1 VSNTVA
7 AIVQARMGSTR
18 LPGKSLMP
26 LAGVPLAGRV
36 LERIKTA
43 TRIDK
48 LVLAIPD
55 TSEND
60 SLEKLAQDYGVS
72 VFRGSEID
80 LVDRYYNAAKNLS
93 CKYVVRIPADNP
105 VPQASEIDRII
116 DHHLS
121 LNRPGFSSNLAQV
134 YGSKYPDGIGAEIFD
149 FELLEEA
156 FEDFSDSSKREHV
169 HLNFFNYATQK
180 AVDEKWCPISTVNCP
195 SDFARPDII
204 LDVNTQD
211 QFEYMANLY
220 KDLYPSNPNFDIKDI
235 INWHDKNY
243 KQTDRGYESNER

>member
-1 VSNTVA
+1 
-7 AIVQARMGSTR
+7 MGSTR
-18 LPGKSLMP
+18 LPGKSLML
-26 LAGVPLAGRV
+26 LAGTPLVGRV
-36 LERIKTA
+36 LERIKSA
-43 TRIDK
+43 KKVDK
-48 LVLAIPD
+48 LILAIPD
-55 TSEND
+55 SSEND
-60 SLEKLAQDYGVS
+60 PLESLAKSYGVS

-80 LVDRYYNAAKNLS
+80 LVDRYYNAAKYFS
-93 CKYVVRIPADNP
+93 SKYVVRIPADNP
-105 VPQASEIDRII
+105 VPQGSEIDRII

-149 FELLEEA
+149 FELLEKA
-156 FEDFSDSSKREHV
+156 SEDFSDSSKREHV

-180 AVDEKWCPISTVNCP
+180 AIDEKWCPISTIPCP

-235 INWHDKNY
+235 IKWHDKNY
-243 KQTDRGYESNER
+243 GTEN

>member
-1 VSNTVA
+1 MSNNVT

-18 LPGKSLMP
+18 LPGKSMML
-26 LAGVPLAGRV
+26 LAGAPLVGRV
-36 LERIKTA
+36 LERIKSA
-43 TRIDK
+43 KKVDK
-48 LVLAIPD
+48 LILAIPD
-55 TSEND
+55 SSEND
-60 SLEKLAQDYGVS
+60 PLESLAKSYGVS
-72 VFRGSEID
+72 VFRGSETD
-80 LVDRYYNAAKNLS
+80 LVDRYYNAAKYFS

-105 VPQASEIDRII
+105 VPQGSEIDRII

-156 FEDFSDSSKREHV
+156 SEDFSDPSKREHV
-169 HLNFFNYATQK
+169 HLNFFNYSTQK
-180 AVDEKWCPISTVNCP
+180 AIDEKWCPISTIPCP

-235 INWHDKNY
+235 IKWHDKNY
-243 KQTDRGYESNER
+243 GTEN